1 MAPDPRMS
9 DGELAQINA
18 AAVTREYN
26 VKPHL
31 GKHPHIT
38 HLKQVLTLGCCRLSD
53 SICCKWVSLRACSLG
68 NTVSSCVRPLVVLDN
83 VKVNDHFPKT
93 WTHAHLILQ
102 FPSYNEIVQ
111 LTLPD
116 GSKRGG
122 QVLEVQGK
130 KAIVQVFEGTSGVD
144 VKATHV
150 EFTGSSMK
158 LPVAEDMLGRI
169 FNGSGNPIDQGPKVF
184 AEDYLDING
193 KHVSIFHMRSSQLRD
208 SPGSPIN
215 PFSRIY
221 PEEMIQTGISTIDTM
236 NSIARGQKIP
246 IFSAAGLP
254 HNEASRFI
262 PLV

>member
-1 MAPDPRMS
+1 M
-9 DGELAQINA
+9 
-18 AAVTREYN
+18 
-26 VKPHL
+26 
-31 GKHPHIT
+31 
-38 HLKQVLTLGCCRLSD
+38 
-53 SICCKWVSLRACSLG
+53 
-68 NTVSSCVRPLVVLDN
+68 
-83 VKVNDHFPKT
+83 
-93 WTHAHLILQ
+93 
-102 FPSYNEIVQ
+102 Q

-193 KHVSIFHMRSSQLRD
+193 QNVLLLYRHESTQLNSQDRQLIHIHVYTPRR
-208 SPGSPIN
+208 
-215 PFSRIY
+215 
-221 PEEMIQTGISTIDTM
+221 
-236 NSIARGQKIP
+236 
-246 IFSAAGLP
+246 
-254 HNEASRFI
+254 
-262 PLV
+262 

>member
-1 MAPDPRMS
+1 
-9 DGELAQINA
+9 
-18 AAVTREYN
+18 
-26 VKPHL
+26 
-31 GKHPHIT
+31 
-38 HLKQVLTLGCCRLSD
+38 
-53 SICCKWVSLRACSLG
+53 
-68 NTVSSCVRPLVVLDN
+68 
-83 VKVNDHFPKT
+83 
-93 WTHAHLILQ
+93 
-102 FPSYNEIVQ
+102 VQ

-193 KHVSIFHMRSSQLRD
+193 QCFPSFKIAPWQF
-208 SPGSPIN
+208 
-215 PFSRIY
+215 
-221 PEEMIQTGISTIDTM
+221 IQTQVHQST
-236 NSIARGQKIP
+236 P
-246 IFSAAGLP
+246 I
-254 HNEASRFI
+254 
-262 PLV
+262 LVYILRK

>member
-1 MAPDPRMS
+1 MFS
-9 DGELAQINA
+9 
-18 AAVTREYN
+18 RE
-26 VKPHL
+26 
-31 GKHPHIT
+31 
-38 HLKQVLTLGCCRLSD
+38 S
-53 SICCKWVSLRACSLG
+53 W
-68 NTVSSCVRPLVVLDN
+68 
-83 VKVNDHFPKT
+83 
-93 WTHAHLILQ
+93 Q

-122 QVLEVQGK
+122 QVLEIQGK
-130 KAIVQVFEGTSGVD
+130 KAIVQVFEGTTGVD
-144 VKATHV
+144 VKSTHV

-193 KHVSIFHMRSSQLRD
+193 AFLPQCTGVRTPYTNNSHK
-208 SPGSPIN
+208 GSPIN
-215 PFSRIY
+215 PYSRIY
-221 PEEMIQTGISTIDTM
+221 PEEMIQTGISTIDVM

-254 HNEASRFI
+254 HNEVIFPPVTFI
-262 PLV
+262 RIAFHETVGVRLPPKLSGRRAL

>member
-1 MAPDPRMS
+1 MLD
-9 DGELAQINA
+9 
-18 AAVTREYN
+18 V
-26 VKPHL
+26 
-31 GKHPHIT
+31 IT
-38 HLKQVLTLGCCRLSD
+38 G
-53 SICCKWVSLRACSLG
+53 
-68 NTVSSCVRPLVVLDN
+68 
-83 VKVNDHFPKT
+83 
-93 WTHAHLILQ
+93 LIADQ

-193 KHVSIFHMRSSQLRD
+193 V
-208 SPGSPIN
+208 
-215 PFSRIY
+215 
-221 PEEMIQTGISTIDTM
+221 
-236 NSIARGQKIP
+236 
-246 IFSAAGLP
+246 
-254 HNEASRFI
+254 FI
-262 PLV
+262 PPLSHLVPLQGLVQAHRSTHTLGYIPRR

>member
-1 MAPDPRMS
+1 
-9 DGELAQINA
+9 
-18 AAVTREYN
+18 
-26 VKPHL
+26 
-31 GKHPHIT
+31 
-38 HLKQVLTLGCCRLSD
+38 
-53 SICCKWVSLRACSLG
+53 
-68 NTVSSCVRPLVVLDN
+68 
-83 VKVNDHFPKT
+83 
-93 WTHAHLILQ
+93 
-102 FPSYNEIVQ
+102 VQ

-169 FNGSGNPIDQGPKVF
+169 FNGSGNPIDNGPKVF

-193 KHVSIFHMRSSQLRD
+193 ACASRVLSSDCARSKYASGA
-208 SPGSPIN
+208 GSPIN
-215 PFSRIY
+215 PYSRIY

-254 HNEASRFI
+254 HNEVRCILLRGASARVISPEFCVVI
-262 PLV
+262 QPTCARCLCRSRPRSCGRRAS